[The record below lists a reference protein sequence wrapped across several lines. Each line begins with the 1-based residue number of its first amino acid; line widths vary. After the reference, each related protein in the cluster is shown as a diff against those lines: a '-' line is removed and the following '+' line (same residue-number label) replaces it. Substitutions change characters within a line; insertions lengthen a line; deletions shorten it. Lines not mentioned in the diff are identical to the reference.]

1 MLGAYVPNQED
12 RKTHYVSPLLAE
24 PELIKKL
31 PPTYI
36 DVCSADPL
44 AILGIAYGKLLEDCG
59 VPVKLF
65 VLEGMPHGS
74 YVLFPD
80 LPSSR
85 TAWDSCVE
93 GTKWALNGGK

>member
-1 MLGAYVPNQED
+1 MRVIIQVHTL
-12 RKTHYVSPLLAE
+12 SPLLAS
-24 PELIKKL
+24 PSSIKKL

-44 AILGIAYGKLLEDCG
+44 AVPGLAYGKLLEDNG
-59 VPVKLF
+59 VPVKVF

-85 TAWDSCVE
+85 VAWDSCVE
-93 GTKWALNGGK
+93 ATRWALNRGK